1 MKFILRMRLVQDH
14 HSISSHLEKYTYIYT
29 HTGNRRREKRWWGER
44 EKLREE
50 IGPAQVKSDKLNE
63 FRGQ

>member
-1 MKFILRMRLVQDH
+1 MRLVQDH
-14 HSISSHLEKYTYIYT
+14 HSISSHLEKYTYIHT
-29 HTGNRRREKRWWGER
+29 HTQEIGGEKRGGWGER